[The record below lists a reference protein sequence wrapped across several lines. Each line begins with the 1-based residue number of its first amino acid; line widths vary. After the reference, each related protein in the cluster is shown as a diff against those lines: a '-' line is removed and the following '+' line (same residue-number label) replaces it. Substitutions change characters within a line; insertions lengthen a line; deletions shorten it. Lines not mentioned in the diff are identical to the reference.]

1 MKSMMHM
8 AVLNFVMPIPGIQIY
23 KVLSVSVFLGPT
35 LLSSAMEKNSVFT
48 WQKTLTLSSMF
59 SLQALVKHDSLRL

>member
-8 AVLNFVMPIPGIQIY
+8 AVLNFAIPIPGIQMY

-35 LLSSAMEKNSVFT
+35 LLSSAMEKNSV
-48 WQKTLTLSSMF
+48 LPGRR
-59 SLQALVKHDSLRL
+59 H